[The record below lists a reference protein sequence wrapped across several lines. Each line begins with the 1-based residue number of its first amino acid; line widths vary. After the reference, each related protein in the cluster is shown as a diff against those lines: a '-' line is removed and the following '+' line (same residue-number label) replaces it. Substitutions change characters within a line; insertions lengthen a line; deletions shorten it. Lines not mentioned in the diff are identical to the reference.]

1 MVSNDFKVTISTK
14 EIEKILQKVQNL
26 EPVGCGYRDITES
39 LLVQIEH
46 LDISENEKENIKKII
61 LQLASGQINLEDIEQ
76 HSKTLI
82 RNLNFSPGYLVD
94 SGENSLINPDVIALR
109 GVKKWEVTLNDS
121 FMSQALIEKIKDEI
135 KSSSSNKSEE
145 AKSIIRG
152 IERKQKNL
160 ILIARFLVLKQKKY
174 LDGKGELLPINL
186 SDIAKSLK
194 LHEST
199 VSRVVNFNYI
209 QFPSKIILLKN
220 LLEKK
225 VNTKPSSKSISP
237 SSLKSLISKIIAK
250 EDKHYP
256 MPDSKI
262 REVLSKKYSIELS
275 RRVICKYRQEAKIRS
290 IKDRLKSI

>member
-1 MVSNDFKVTISTK
+1 
-14 EIEKILQKVQNL
+14 
-26 EPVGCGYRDITES
+26 
-39 LLVQIEH
+39 
-46 LDISENEKENIKKII
+46 
-61 LQLASGQINLEDIEQ
+61 
-76 HSKTLI
+76 
-82 RNLNFSPGYLVD
+82 
-94 SGENSLINPDVIALR
+94 
-109 GVKKWEVTLNDS
+109 
-121 FMSQALIEKIKDEI
+121 MSQALIEKIKDEI

-152 IERKQKNL
+152 IERRQKNL
-160 ILIARFLVLKQKKY
+160 ILIASFLVLKQKKY
-174 LDGKGELLPINL
+174 LDGKGELVPINL

-199 VSRVVNFNYI
+199 ISRVVNFNYI

-220 LLEKK
+220 LLERK

-256 MPDSKI
+256 MTDSKI
-262 REVLSKKYSIELS
+262 RKVLLKKYSIDLS